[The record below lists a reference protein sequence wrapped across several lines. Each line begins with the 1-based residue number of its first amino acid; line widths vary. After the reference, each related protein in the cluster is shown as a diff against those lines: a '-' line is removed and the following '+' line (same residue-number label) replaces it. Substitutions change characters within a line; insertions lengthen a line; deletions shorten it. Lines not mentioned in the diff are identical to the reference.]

1 MHNKTAHEI
10 RDMIRKKEVTSL
22 EVTKAIIDRINS
34 VDDKLGAFLSLYPE
48 EAIVAAK
55 KIDERI
61 ASGESLPD
69 LAGIP
74 MGIKDNMCMEGT
86 RTTCGSKMLE
96 NFVSP
101 YDAAV
106 VEKLKENGSII
117 VGKLNMDE
125 FAMGSSNETS
135 AYKKVRNPYDTERVP
150 GGSSGGSAA
159 SVASGEVFYSLGS
172 DTGGSVRQPASLC
185 GVVGLKPTYG
195 RISRYGLVAFASSL
209 DQIGPIT
216 KDVYDCALVMNA
228 LSGKDNR
235 DSTSADVKVE
245 DYTRYLTGDIRGMR
259 IGMPDEY
266 FGEGIDEGV
275 RKVIMEAVEVLKS
288 QGAEIKRI
296 KLPMSEYALSVY
308 YILASSEASSNLA
321 RFDGIRYGY
330 RSKDFTDAVDVYIK
344 SRSQG
349 FGEEVK
355 RRIMLGTYSLSAGY
369 YDAYYNKAL
378 KVKTLI
384 MEEFKKAFKDVDT
397 IISPTSPCTAF
408 KFGEKA
414 KNPLSMYLSDICTVP
429 INIAGV
435 TAISVPAGSIDGLP
449 VGLQFIGNYFEEG
462 TIIKA
467 AHAFEKASGHN
478 NMRPAI

>member
-10 RDMIRKKEVTSL
+10 RDLIRKKEVTSL

-34 VDDKLGAFLSLYPE
+34 VDDKLGTFLSLYPE
-48 EAIVAAK
+48 EAINAAK
-55 KIDERI
+55 KIDEKI
-61 ASGESLPD
+61 SSGESLPD

-96 NFVSP
+96 NFISP

-135 AYKKVRNPYDTERVP
+135 AYKKVRNPYDIERVP

-159 SVASGEVFYSLGS
+159 SVASGEVYYSLGS

-216 KDVYDCALVMNA
+216 KDVHDCALVMNA

-245 DYTRYLTGDIRGMR
+245 DYTKYLTGDIRGMR

-266 FGEGIDEGV
+266 FGEGIDEDV

-429 INIAGV
+429 VNIAGV
-435 TAISVPAGSIDGLP
+435 TAISVPAGNIDGLP

-467 AHAFEKASGHN
+467 AHAFEKASGHQ